1 MFVDIL
7 LIAIGLG
14 GIIIG
19 SITDIQKREVA
30 DYVNYFLIFS
40 GLGVRLI
47 YSIFVWQWSFFLYGL
62 LGFGSFLALA
72 YIMFL
77 SGQWGGG
84 DSKMLMGMGALFA
97 TYPEFLKNYFSPELL
112 GMPFLASFWINLLLL
127 GAVYGVFWTIGLGIF
142 HFKDLKK
149 SMKFYFKIP
158 IIRKV
163 RFYTHLVSIVLILTG
178 IIVPVFIIRL
188 FSLVFG
194 FILLFFVYLFIV
206 IKSVEKACMYRV
218 LTPDKL
224 VEGDWPVDDVLV
236 DGKVVFSKDK
246 KVGFEQ
252 EDLEAIMKFYNQK
265 KIKTVKVKHGI
276 PFVPSF
282 LFSLIVTLSY
292 GNIIFL
298 LI

>member
-1 MFVDIL
+1 MFVDML
-7 LIAIGLG
+7 LIFIGLC

-40 GLGVRLI
+40 GLGIRLI
-47 YSIFVWQWSFFLYGL
+47 YSIFSWQWSYFIYGL
-62 LGFGSFLALA
+62 LGFGAFLTLA

-112 GMPFLASFWINLLLL
+112 GMPFLVSFWINLLLL
-127 GAVYGVFWTIGLGIF
+127 GAVYGVLWTLGLGIF
-142 HFKDLKK
+142 HFKELKK
-149 SMKFYFKIP
+149 SMKTHFKIP
-158 IIRKV
+158 LIRKI
-163 RFYTHLVSIVLILTG
+163 RFYTHITSLLLILIG
-178 IIVPVFIIRL
+178 IFVPIFMVRL
-188 FSLVFG
+188 FSLVFA
-194 FILLFFVYLFIV
+194 FLLLFFVYLFIT
-206 IKSVEKACMYRV
+206 IKSVEKTCMYRI

-224 VEGDWPVDDVLV
+224 VEGDWPVDDV
-236 DGKVVFSKDK
+236 KVEDKIIFSKDK

-252 EDLEAIMKFYNQK
+252 EDLEVIRKLHEDGK
-265 KIKTVKVKHGI
+265 LKEVKVKHGI

-282 LFSLIVTLSY
+282 LFSLIVTLTY
-292 GNIIFL
+292 GNVVFL
-298 LI
+298 LL